1 MRIVY
6 QGAPGAYS
14 HVAAMARHPEASPSG
29 LADFA
34 AVAAEVGGGRAEL
47 GLLPIANTILG
58 AVPGALEALEAWP
71 GVEIIDRF
79 DERITHCLA
88 ALPGAD
94 LATLRWAES
103 HPAALAQ
110 CARWLSG
117 RRLAPHAVEDTAGA
131 ARAIAADR
139 DWTRAAICNAAA
151 AERYGLVVLARDIAD
166 SPDNHTTFAVI
177 ARRAVARVMA
187 A

>member
-6 QGAPGAYS
+6 QGAPGAHS
-14 HVAAMARHPEASPSG
+14 HAAAIGRHPEATPCG
-29 LADFA
+29 LADFG
-34 AVAAEVGGGRAEL
+34 AVAAEVARGRADL
-47 GLLPIANTILG
+47 GLLPVANTIVG
-58 AVPGALEALEAWP
+58 SVPGALEALAEWP
-71 GVEIIDRF
+71 GLEIIARF
-79 DERITHCLA
+79 EERITHALA

-94 LATLRWAES
+94 LASLRWAES

-110 CARWLSG
+110 CARWLSA

-139 DWTRAAICNAAA
+139 DWTRAAICSAAA
-151 AERYGLVVLARDIAD
+151 AERYGLVVLANDIAD
-166 SPDNHTTFAVI
+166 SPDNHTTFAVV
-177 ARRAVARVMA
+177 ARRAVTRVLA